1 MKKLGTLIA
10 VAAAI
15 TFIST
20 QSFAS
25 GCRYHETQDK
35 KSNHEQVAMM
45 AHKAEGYANMGEEN
59 LALGCVKSV
68 KKALEN
74 SGDKEVK
81 KHVGEL
87 EKKVKHKLQE
97 HKEQLKKQKKH

>member
-1 MKKLGTLIA
+1 MKIKFICLSLVSFLVLQGT
-10 VAAAI
+10 
-15 TFIST
+15 S
-20 QSFAS
+20 SFAS

-35 KSNHEQVAMM
+35 KSNHEQAAHM

-74 SGDKEVK
+74 GGDKEAK
-81 KHVGEL
+81 KHVGDL

-97 HKEQLKKQKKH
+97 HKEALKKQKK